1 MDSLLII
8 EQRRRKW
15 EPIGGACE
23 RESMKFCEKCGSY
36 MVKTATG
43 LLCSRCRNRV
53 DVNIVEVEKMHHSDT
68 SSVDVAS
75 RSEMRYVKVNQVCPQ
90 CGNDSAFRYLLYTSG
105 EHAGIKQERA
115 VEHLKCTKC
124 SHQWSRS

>member
-75 RSEMRYVKVNQVCPQ
+75 RSEMRYVKSTKYAHN
-90 CGNDSAFRYLLYTSG
+90 
-105 EHAGIKQERA
+105 AGTTQLFAICCTHLANTQESSKK
-115 VEHLKCTKC
+115 EL
-124 SHQWSRS
+124 